1 MRFKLR
7 VPLALLAVASTVGA
21 TAVDAAVIVSNAVNV
36 APAGGLPHDP
46 YDPATNVS
54 GSGPL
59 LTASSIDLAQ
69 GLAEAGGGISTTGN
83 DNQEESF
90 GIDATTDGSL
100 ATVYNVG
107 GNDGDAIDHAAYA
120 SVNTNDLV
128 TYNLGGL
135 YNISQVDVFTGWND
149 SGRDDFSFNLLVSAN
164 GVDFSPIASYDKGG
178 DNTGQITVPITS
190 LHSITDDGAA
200 DIASAVQYVQL
211 QITDAD
217 NGFAGL
223 VEVDVFGT
231 AVPEP
236 TSFALCGL
244 AGLALALQRK
254 RN

>member
-1 MRFKLR
+1 MRCKPRLLLTFA
-7 VPLALLAVASTVGA
+7 ALVSLVGA
-21 TAVDAAVIVSNAVNV
+21 TTVDAAVTVTSTVNV
-36 APAGGLPHDP
+36 APAGGAGHDP
-46 YDPATNVS
+46 YDPATDVS
-54 GSGPL
+54 GSGPV

-69 GLAEAGGGISTTGN
+69 GLTEAGGGISTTGN

-107 GNDGDAIDHAAYA
+107 GNAGDAIDHAAYA
-120 SVNTNDLV
+120 SVNTNDLL

-135 YNISQVDVFTGWND
+135 YNLSQVDVFSGWND
-149 SGRDDFSFNLLVSAN
+149 SGRDDFSFNLLVSPN
-164 GVDFSPIASYDKGG
+164 GVAFSQIASYDKGG
-178 DNTGQITVPITS
+178 DNTGDITVPITS

-223 VEVDVFGT
+223 VEVDVFGVQ
-231 AVPEP
+231 VPEP
-236 TSFALCGL
+236 SAIALLGFAFSAMVGI
-244 AGLALALQRK
+244 R
-254 RN
+254 RNF